1 MPFPTSS
8 WEAVSVRKA
17 DSAEHQCR
25 KEVMAREKA
34 SLPEKGLFPE
44 KDRLPVSLSAENDE
58 MTDEYTYLVF
68 LIVR

>member
-17 DSAEHQCR
+17 DSAEHQGR
-25 KEVMAREKA
+25 KVVLAREKA
-34 SLPEKGLFPE
+34 SHPEKGLCRE

-58 MTDEYTYLVF
+58 KTDEYTYLEF